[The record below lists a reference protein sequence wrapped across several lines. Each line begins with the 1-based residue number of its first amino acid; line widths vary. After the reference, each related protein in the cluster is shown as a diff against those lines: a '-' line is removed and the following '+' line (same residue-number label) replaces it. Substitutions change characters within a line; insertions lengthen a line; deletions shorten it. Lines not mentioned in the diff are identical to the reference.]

1 MILSA
6 FFTAHF
12 AESCAQFP
20 VNRTISVPFR
30 RVSMEA
36 VSTGPV
42 QNLPPIDAR
51 LKRDRFNLYKTTRS
65 WSHSSHRC
73 THKWHLCGWIERIPG
88 GNPENMT
95 GLETGIMGPAAA
107 RLAWSK
113 ADQHVPAA
121 SSRSSGDAAARALRV
136 QTPQRAST
144 CAQQQHQHHH
154 QHHTNTSTSTT
165 PRLSLQLLVRPTG
178 SAQSTGRAG

>member
-6 FFTAHF
+6 LFTAHF

-20 VNRTISVPFR
+20 GNRTISVPFR

-51 LKRDRFNLYKTTRS
+51 LKSGIYLICTKQPVQGVTL
-65 WSHSSHRC
+65 HIRC

-88 GNPENMT
+88 GEPGKHDGSGNRDYGACGREN
-95 GLETGIMGPAAA
+95 
-107 RLAWSK
+107 S

-144 CAQQQHQHHH
+144 CAQQQHQHQH
-154 QHHTNTSTSTT
+154 QHPTNASTSTT